1 MPTDVFD
8 LYGKIKL
15 DTSEY
20 ARNLDKAD
28 KGFSEFGKKIKAG
41 LGAITAAT
49 AAAVGAGA
57 AAVGKIVK
65 DSVEAYGEYEQLVGG
80 VETLFGDSAQT
91 VLANS
96 EKAFATAGMS
106 MNEYMETSIQSAAAL
121 INSLDGDQAK
131 AADLMD
137 LSIIDMSDNVNK
149 MGTTMEAVQNAY
161 RGFSRDNFTMLDNLA
176 LGFAGT
182 KEGMQELLDKAEQIS
197 GIKYDISSYSDIVQ
211 AIHVVQQEMGITG
224 TTAAEAADTIQ
235 GSAGS
240 MAAAWENLKVE
251 LAKEDGDIGQSLD
264 ILVNS
269 ALTVF
274 DNIEPKIERA
284 LGGVSQFVAKA
295 APILIEKLPPMIEN
309 ILPPLLS
316 ASGSLV
322 FSIGKGVAAALPVMF
337 DMVKNGLSGLGSLV
351 SSIDWKDLTYSITNF
366 VINLDWEGILRNV
379 AWLLG
384 NMIIQIP
391 SIASGF
397 FSAVSDNFF
406 DFMNGKSKMF
416 ETELTGV
423 FAEAADTVDV
433 MGIKIGDAATNLD
446 KLTDAANDNI
456 EAEYI
461 QINRTQE
468 LWDELQK
475 LVDQQGNV
483 KRGYEDRVSYIT
495 HELSQATGQE
505 IQIIDGQIQKYDE
518 LKSTIQETINLQ
530 RAQAMS
536 NAYQD
541 VYQEAL
547 TSRSKY
553 GENYHALNAQLNEL
567 DSEMQGYYSQFT
579 NRIRELGIGA
589 TPDTTEYE
597 LLTKLSGFDY
607 DTFRRSLG
615 TGNEWDRAIQQYL
628 GTETADQ
635 LRSGRESRDSIQ
647 AEINA
652 LNAQQSRYNEV
663 ISQYEEGYERLLAG
677 NYTLAERSFAKL
689 GDTGTSTLRGLAADS
704 SEALD
709 NIGRDVDM
717 ALSDYNGMV
726 ETDTEYAQSFID
738 GKVDDIVDYA
748 KQNGLD
754 GAELMKNGI
763 IEKLSSIDSF
773 DATDLQMFMAEL
785 GITFGD
791 IMAQAATGQISQSLI
806 TQLQYLRND
815 LIQDVVNEDGSIRFG
830 GINSPGDVAY
840 YLPQAKG
847 GIIRKPTVTLSGEAG
862 DEANIPLY
870 NDNLGIK
877 QIADALTRN
886 MANASNVI
894 NITVNGGSED
904 PKTLADRIAEAV
916 DNVLNDRRIAANRA
930 IGGTAW

>member
-1 MPTDVFD
+1 
-8 LYGKIKL
+8 
-15 DTSEY
+15 
-20 ARNLDKAD
+20 
-28 KGFSEFGKKIKAG
+28 
-41 LGAITAAT
+41 
-49 AAAVGAGA
+49 
-57 AAVGKIVK
+57 
-65 DSVEAYGEYEQLVGG
+65 
-80 VETLFGDSAQT
+80 
-91 VLANS
+91 
-96 EKAFATAGMS
+96 
-106 MNEYMETSIQSAAAL
+106 
-121 INSLDGDQAK
+121 
-131 AADLMD
+131 
-137 LSIIDMSDNVNK
+137 

-161 RGFSRDNFTMLDNLA
+161 RGFSRGNFTMLDNLA

-337 DMVKNGLSGLGSLV
+337 DMVKNGLSGLGGLV

-553 GENYHALNAQLNEL
+553 GENYHTLNAQLNEL

-579 NRIRELGIGA
+579 NRIRKLGIGA

-607 DTFRRSLG
+607 DTFRQSLG

-870 NDNLGIK
+870 NDNLGIR
-877 QIADALTRN
+877 QIADAITRN
-886 MANASNVI
+886 MANAMN
-894 NITVNGGSED
+894 NITINVTAGEGTDAKS
-904 PKTLADRIAEAV
+904 LAQRIAEEV
-916 DNVLNDRRIAANRA
+916 DNVLNERRVAASRA
-930 IGGTAW
+930 LGGVSW